1 MKHCVVWSG
10 GLDSTLILYDLI
22 KRDVDVSVITFETDV
37 FGLDKHHLEQS
48 TRQRFLQ
55 KFSKNKIQE
64 YTIKLDFPYTDIKGY
79 NGGLTQQPFMISMIS
94 LYGKLDTIYH
104 FGYHKGDDFF
114 SYHSEHMKISENINY
129 VMGKNVQLNFPLKFM
144 HKWEIIDAI
153 QTYGLDDYVWY
164 CEYPE
169 NSKNG
174 KQPCGECVPCKTHE
188 QHSQL
193 LKMNRQ
199 SCDVKFN
206 LLYPENS
213 LMSQEIESQEDVKEI
228 P

>member
-1 MKHCVVWSG
+1 MNHCVVWSG
-10 GLDSTLILYDLI
+10 GLDSTLILYDLL
-22 KRDVDVSVITFETDV
+22 KKGVDVSVITFETEV
-37 FGLDKHHLEQS
+37 FGLDKHHLEHA

-55 KFSKNKIQE
+55 KFSKNKIKE
-64 YTIKLDFPYTDIKGY
+64 YTIKLDFPYTDVRGY
-79 NGGLTQQPFMISMIS
+79 NGGLTQQPFMISMVA
-94 LYGKLDTIYH
+94 LYGQPYTTYH

-114 SYHSEHMKISENINY
+114 SYHNEHMKILENINS
-129 VMGKNVQLNFPLKFM
+129 VMGKNVQLNFPLKFL

-174 KQPCGECVPCKTHE
+174 KLPCGECVPCKTHE
-188 QHSQL
+188 QHSHL
-193 LKMNRQ
+193 LKLNRQ
-199 SCDVKFN
+199 SKSNDIVT
-206 LLYPENS
+206 LSYPEN
-213 LMSQEIESQEDVKEI
+213 MTDPVETMDEDVKEI